1 MHAYKTTF
9 DCPVMHNKQEINDLF
24 DKWNQALKT
33 CDPDRV
39 VALYAFNAVLLPT
52 LSNKVRRSHA
62 EMKDYFIQLLA
73 NKPSCKINESS
84 IRFYGDIAIH
94 SGIYTFTLFPPAK
107 GSSTVVPARFTFV
120 YQWSGDQWLIVE
132 HHSSLMPEAD

>member
-1 MHAYKTTF
+1 
-9 DCPVMHNKQEINDLF
+9 MHNHQKIMALF
-24 DKWNQALKT
+24 DLWNNSLES

-62 EMKDYFIQLLA
+62 EIREYFNQLLT
-73 NKPSCKINESS
+73 NKPSCKINDSR
-84 IRFYGDIAIH
+84 IRTYNDLAIH
-94 SGIYTFTLFPPAK
+94 SGIYTFTLFPPSK

-120 YQWSGDQWLIVE
+120 YQWFGDQWLIVE
-132 HHSSLMPEAD
+132 HHSSLMPESY